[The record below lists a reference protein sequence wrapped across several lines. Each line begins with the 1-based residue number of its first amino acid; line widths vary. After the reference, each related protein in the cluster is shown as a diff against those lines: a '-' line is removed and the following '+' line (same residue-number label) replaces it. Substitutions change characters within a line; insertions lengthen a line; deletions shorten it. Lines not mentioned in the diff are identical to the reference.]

1 MVSTSFENIS
11 FVTFSQDYDRKKVF
25 HIETAT
31 SALSRKGFELLARR
45 FCKAH
50 GLSFGELSVSPTY
63 SIGPWQH
70 SPLYSFTAEAG
81 KNCTFY
87 NF

>member
-1 MVSTSFENIS
+1 M
-11 FVTFSQDYDRKKVF
+11 TFSQDYDRKKVF

-31 SALSRKGFELLARR
+31 STLSRKGFELLARR

-50 GLSFGELSVSPTY
+50 GLSFGELSVSPAY

-70 SPLYSFTAEAG
+70 SPLYSFTAIA
-81 KNCTFY
+81 KNNSTFHHS
-87 NF
+87 